1 MSIWLFFSSAFLFI
15 CSLIFFFFTLAFSR
29 ILCSH
34 PFISPGHFAVLVQ
47 SSPLTAFLDA
57 PPCFFLR
64 PLPLHLFL
72 ITTHGLFFSSCTYH
86 IPLVEPTGIRIAHS
100 TYIIIHPH
108 HTSHAAPNSSS
119 LFAII
124 SYPHMRFSLLFSQS
138 LRRKQIYVFEYFIGI
153 FAPFSSVSSI
163 SRRLANPSCSCSI
176 LSHLSIQ
183 PIR

>member
-1 MSIWLFFSSAFLFI
+1 MALFFFRILVYMFPYLFLFHS
-15 CSLIFFFFTLAFSR
+15 CFQPHSMFSPFHLTWSFR
-29 ILCSH
+29 SFGSILTINSVFGCTAMLLPS
-34 PFISPGHFAVLVQ
+34 PSASSFISHHHTWA
-47 SSPLTAFLDA
+47 
-57 PPCFFLR
+57 FFL
-64 PLPLHLFL
+64 
-72 ITTHGLFFSSCTYH
+72 SSCTYH

-108 HTSHAAPNSSS
+108 HTYHAAPNSSS

-176 LSHLSIQ
+176 LSHPSIQ